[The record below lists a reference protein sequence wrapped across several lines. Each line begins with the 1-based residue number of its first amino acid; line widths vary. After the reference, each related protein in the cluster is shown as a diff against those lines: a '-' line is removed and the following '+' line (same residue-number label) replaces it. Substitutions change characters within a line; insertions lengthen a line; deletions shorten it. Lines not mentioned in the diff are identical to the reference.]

1 MCFQSLYYSV
11 HYLYYCIYNQTHSRG
26 NHDTTVI
33 THITI
38 DNCTC
43 NDMVSTIMDAVM
55 ACSSYKAYVI
65 VSSIMDLLIPCGDEI
80 MRTANLVIVE
90 IGLYTTDTGMT
101 NALYYNLYHL

>member
-26 NHDTTVI
+26 NHDT
-33 THITI
+33 
-38 DNCTC
+38 
-43 NDMVSTIMDAVM
+43 TIMDAVM